1 MLLLVVTLTGLVRPK
16 KGGGHPK
23 SWGFRFCPVSLAK
36 KRRPVKSDQQ
46 PLLLLWMGS
55 DLGSSA
61 LLSISNGALILVFS
75 IQYIEVNYSAS
86 IGTEV
91 KTTELLKLLLT
102 NLKVR
107 IKRFLLILSI
117 LKCNKC
123 WLSCCFWCRCRL
135 FEKGARCRQAL
146 FKRVAIESQSNSTG
160 SKRLKMN
167 IFLHKVQPGD
177 GERFALQYF
186 YHHRQTWMEIFSP

>member
-1 MLLLVVTLTGLVRPK
+1 
-16 KGGGHPK
+16 
-23 SWGFRFCPVSLAK
+23 
-36 KRRPVKSDQQ
+36 
-46 PLLLLWMGS
+46 MGS

-107 IKRFLLILSI
+107 I
-117 LKCNKC
+117 
-123 WLSCCFWCRCRL
+123 
-135 FEKGARCRQAL
+135 
-146 FKRVAIESQSNSTG
+146 
-160 SKRLKMN
+160 
-167 IFLHKVQPGD
+167 
-177 GERFALQYF
+177 
-186 YHHRQTWMEIFSP
+186 